1 MFSLGS
7 WLNQPVSLD
16 SVLTDF
22 VSRGTDLGVFLAAA
36 DLLVLGDGAALVLV
50 LPPEQSRP
58 SEGDRQE
65 ALRRGDR
72 LSLPR
77 LQLVPRT
84 KCLNWELP
92 ESYGTP
98 AGSFD
103 GSLCTGPLVLSH
115 LKPSML
121 SPSESTPIWAMP
133 MPPPVALP
141 QAAAAHYR

>member
-1 MFSLGS
+1 
-7 WLNQPVSLD
+7 
-16 SVLTDF
+16 
-22 VSRGTDLGVFLAAA
+22 VFLAAA
-36 DLLVLGDGAALVLV
+36 DLLVLRDGAALVLV

-58 SEGDRQE
+58 SEGDLQE

-92 ESYGTP
+92 ESYGPP
-98 AGSFD
+98 AGSSD

-121 SPSESTPIWAMP
+121 SPSESTPCWAMP
-133 MPPPVALP
+133 TPPDRW
-141 QAAAAHYR
+141 HYRSLQLLTTGEAVTDLQLAHHQI